1 MKKSV
6 FALALFAVAAMCA
19 VAFAGSVPDVLHLAH
34 IEMPQSSDYIS
45 LAMTTLAV
53 NLPRAYEQGDRN
65 DLPMIAADIIY
76 EGAAV
81 GVVAG
86 TGYAQ
91 PIATTNV
98 FAGFAEA
105 KADNSAG
112 AAGDVNVR
120 VICKGEIELPVTG
133 AVITSFRAPVYAT
146 DDNTFTTTAST
157 NVFIGYIKRFVS
169 TARAVVAFDA
179 TKSQSPT

>member
-105 KADNSAG
+105 KQVGAPFIECGVNAVAGVAEAHETIKPTDAKPESDDTQPMPEPFNPSPPGVNS
-112 AAGDVNVR
+112 D
-120 VICKGEIELPVTG
+120 
-133 AVITSFRAPVYAT
+133 S
-146 DDNTFTTTAST
+146 TASE
-157 NVFIGYIKRFVS
+157 VPAKY
-169 TARAVVAFDA
+169 
-179 TKSQSPT
+179 SQ